1 MKFLKIKETCLYC
14 QNLERAKAFY
24 EEVLEL
30 PLISYVKDK
39 HVFFQAG
46 TSVLL
51 IFNPED
57 SKYKISPPPHYGA
70 GKQHFAFEVA
80 LTEYT
85 KAKEWIISKGI
96 VITEEVTWA
105 AGGKSFYFEDPEGNV
120 LEIVPDTGIWPE

>member
-39 HVFFQAG
+39 HVFFKAG

-57 SKYKISPPPHYGA
+57 SKYKISPPAHYGA

-85 KAKEWIISKGI
+85 KAKEWIIAKGI

-120 LEIVPDTGIWPE
+120 LEILTDRGIWPE

>member
-1 MKFLKIKETCLYC
+1 MKRI
-14 QNLERAKAFY
+14 
-24 EEVLEL
+24 LEL

-46 TSVLL
+46 SSVLL

-57 SKYKISPPPHYGA
+57 SKYKISPPAHYGA
-70 GKQHFAFEVA
+70 GKQHFAFEVS